1 MDRMSHW
8 ERVSSKMNES
18 KKCMAH
24 IWNSVGWQ
32 QIKKKNIIATITWE
46 EKVSLGLIEIE
57 CYYHIGYV
65 ESAGAAVWL
74 RGNLGIL
81 STLS

>member
-1 MDRMSHW
+1 MHGSYL
-8 ERVSSKMNES
+8 EL
-18 KKCMAH
+18 CMLTADKEK
-24 IWNSVGWQ
+24 NS
-32 QIKKKNIIATITWE
+32 IATITWE

-57 CYYHIGYV
+57 CYHQTGYM